1 MRPAARGVTWLLG
14 LLSVGVALRLAATG
28 DLAAPPMASLDALSG
43 WVDARPPAAAAVALA
58 RLAAELSVWYLL
70 AVSALH
76 AIAAATPAAG
86 GHRLADAIATP
97 AVRRLVRAGLGLGL
111 AATSSVG
118 GQDELV
124 TRGTVTM
131 TPVAESLVAESLVAG
146 QTRIQEPGGTASMR
160 PDVARHGGVAQ
171 MVPATPGG
179 PTTWVVGPGD
189 SFWSIAEELL
199 ADAWGRP
206 PTDAET
212 DPVWRGLVER
222 NRGRLVDPGD
232 PDAIHP
238 GQVFDVPPLP
248 PVR

>member
-14 LLSVGVALRLAATG
+14 LLSVGLALRLAATG
-28 DLAAPPMASLDALSG
+28 DLAAPPMASLDGLSG
-43 WVDARPPAAAAVALA
+43 WVDARRPAAAAVALA
-58 RLAAELSVWYLL
+58 RLTAELSAWYLL

-76 AIAAATPAAG
+76 AIAGATRAAG

-111 AATSSVG
+111 AAASSVG
-118 GQDELV
+118 GQDEV
-124 TRGTVTM
+124 GAPGTVTM
-131 TPVAESLVAESLVAG
+131 TPVAESPVVS
-146 QTRIQEPGGTASMR
+146 QTRTPEPGGTASMR
-160 PDVARHGGVAQ
+160 PGVARDAGVAQ
-171 MVPATPGG
+171 LVTAAPGG

-212 DPVWRGLVER
+212 DPIWRGLVER

-238 GQVFDVPPLP
+238 GQVFEVPPLP
-248 PVR
+248 PVA